1 MDVINILAE
10 GVSRGASDIFIISG
24 LPVSYKVNG
33 NIQRLEAERLM
44 PDDTKEIIEN
54 MYNLA
59 NDRNIS
65 LLVNGGDDDFSFS
78 VKNLSRFR
86 VNTYKQRGSLA
97 AIIRVISFE
106 LPEYSKLNI
115 PENVMSIADFNNGF
129 VLVTGPAASGKSTT
143 LACIVNAVN
152 ESRDGHIIT
161 LEDPIEYLH
170 KHKKSVVSQREVPMG
185 TPSYVVA
192 LMAALRQSPDM
203 ILIGEMRDSDT
214 IRTAVTAAETGHFVI
229 STLHTIGAANTID
242 RIIDA
247 FPEQQQQQIRVQ
259 LSMVLRAVV
268 SQQLIP
274 TVDGKVVPAFEV
286 MFINSAIRNMI
297 RESKIHQIDSAIF
310 SSGDE
315 NMISMDTSIY
325 NLYKSGRIS
334 SENALLYSINKEL
347 MQKKINAN
355 V

>member
-1 MDVINILAE
+1 MDIVNILSEA
-10 GVSRGASDIFIISG
+10 VNMGASDIFIIAG
-24 LPVSYKVNG
+24 IPVSYKVNG
-33 NIQRLEAERLM
+33 SIQRLEMERLM
-44 PDDTKEIIEN
+44 PESTREIIDN
-54 MYNLA
+54 MYKLA
-59 NDRNIS
+59 DDRSLS
-65 LLVNGGDDDFSFS
+65 LLLDSGDDNFSFS

-97 AIIRVISFE
+97 AIVRVVSFK
-106 LPEYSKLNI
+106 LPVYTELNI
-115 PENVMSIADFNNGF
+115 PENVMKIADFNKGF
-129 VLVTGPAASGKSTT
+129 VLVTGPAASGKSTS
-143 LACIVNAVN
+143 LACIVDAVN
-152 ESRDGHIIT
+152 ENRNWHIIT

-170 KHKKSVVSQREVPMG
+170 KHKKSVVSQREVPMD

-203 ILIGEMRDSDT
+203 ILIGEMRESDT

-325 NLYKSGRIS
+325 NLYKSGRITG
-334 SENALLYSINKEL
+334 ENALLYSINKEL
-347 MQKKINAN
+347 MQKKININ